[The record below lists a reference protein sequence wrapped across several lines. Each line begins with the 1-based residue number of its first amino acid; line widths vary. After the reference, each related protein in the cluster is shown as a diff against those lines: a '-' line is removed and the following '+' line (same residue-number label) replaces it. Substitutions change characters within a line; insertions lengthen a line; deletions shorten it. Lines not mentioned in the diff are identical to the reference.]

1 MNLILSAPSIEY
13 AQAVS
18 HELWMLARPV
28 EYSQFETSQFY
39 CVGFAHPDGTKVA
52 IGPIDGIQRVHANAD
67 EVAFVDL
74 IDAAITPEERQD
86 IIDAINAA
94 KGGSISIQEMIEGI
108 PSLAGGLITT
118 EQMKTDGW
126 FDEPIVE
133 DSIDV

>member
-1 MNLILSAPSIEY
+1 
-13 AQAVS
+13 
-18 HELWMLARPV
+18 MLARPV